1 MSGLSRHFGQGLA
14 ARFSHVFDNLVRGP
28 GM

>member
-1 MSGLSRHFGQGLA
+1 MSGLGRHFGQGLA
-14 ARFSHVFDNLVRGP
+14 ARFCHVFDNLVRGL